1 MRAPWATINRSFS
14 PEPPDPSVAEPM
26 AIMLRRKGPFY
37 ACKDGAKT
45 HRFNRILI
53 DAGLIHGL

>member
-1 MRAPWATINRSFS
+1 MGNHQSEFS

-45 HRFNRILI
+45 HRCNRILI

>member
-1 MRAPWATINRSFS
+1 VGNHQSEFS

-45 HRFNRILI
+45 HRST
-53 DAGLIHGL
+53 AS